1 LNGFFYVGSVVVLFK
16 TRITVVVIVV

>member
-1 LNGFFYVGSVVVLFK
+1 LNGFSYVGSVVVLFK